1 VRVAIDANTVLS
13 GLFFRGNERRLLLAA
28 LRGAVTLVFAED
40 VVREVY
46 AVVQETFRDREELP
60 AALDLWEALL
70 SAGELIP
77 RELYAG
83 RLDPWTE
90 RIRDPSDAALLACAD
105 AVQAD
110 GVVSGDRDVLAA
122 RVTGRLAIYRTRELL
137 DLLG

>member
-46 AVVQETFRDREELP
+46 AVVQETFRDRKELP
-60 AALDLWEALL
+60 AALDLLEALL
-70 SAGELIP
+70 RTGELIP

-83 RLDPWTE
+83 RLDRWTE

-122 RVTGRLAIYRTRELL
+122 RVPGRLAIYRTRELL
-137 DLLG
+137 DLVG